1 MTAQRLFPYNIHFRQ
16 AKFGSVEFGSTWK
29 QVYSQL
35 TCRTA
40 GLRHLYSHLVSNLF
54 NSVKNDS
61 FDEITTRPLQSKW
74 RAKELCPGIKPSNRW
89 KLEIVTHPNGSLYK
103 GGETY
108 GDVNFGQAQ
117 IGERS
122 ISAPGMP
129 IQQTLKCTN
138 SKKIW
143 HFSVILKK
151 IKAIY

>member
-1 MTAQRLFPYNIHFRQ
+1 MIRLMRLQQDF
-16 AKFGSVEFGSTWK
+16 
-29 QVYSQL
+29 
-35 TCRTA
+35 
-40 GLRHLYSHLVSNLF
+40 SNP
-54 NSVKNDS
+54 SGEPK
-61 FDEITTRPLQSKW
+61 K
-74 RAKELCPGIKPSNRW
+74 LCPGIKPSNRW
-89 KLEIVTHPNGSLYK
+89 KLEFVTHPNGSLYK

-108 GDVNFGQAQ
+108 GDVNFGQAR

-129 IQQTLKCTN
+129 TQQTFKCTN